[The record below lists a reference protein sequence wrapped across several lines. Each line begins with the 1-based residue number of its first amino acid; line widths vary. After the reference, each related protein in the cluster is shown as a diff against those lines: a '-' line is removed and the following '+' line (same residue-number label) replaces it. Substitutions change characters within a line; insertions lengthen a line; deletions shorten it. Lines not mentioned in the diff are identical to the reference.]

1 MVLVDKW
8 LQVLWET
15 WLPKEL
21 GPICLKKISPNII
34 FFVMAFS
41 KLSSMGSHS
50 SKIMDVKKKM
60 WARYF
65 RLKSSF
71 PNDFFKAFIHL
82 LKKMRIWDNNW
93 TMDIWAGVRRADY
106 TCCIIILF
114 FFKKKV
120 VQRKICKTLVTIW
133 VDFFKKLKK

>member
-1 MVLVDKW
+1 
-8 LQVLWET
+8 
-15 WLPKEL
+15 
-21 GPICLKKISPNII
+21 
-34 FFVMAFS
+34 MAFS

-82 LKKMRIWDNNW
+82 WKKMRIWDNNW
-93 TMDIWAGVRRADY
+93 TMDIWAEWGGGV
-106 TCCIIILF
+106 ILVVSLF
-114 FFKKKV
+114 YFYKK
-120 VQRKICKTLVTIW
+120 RWCKER
-133 VDFFKKLKK
+133 